1 MTDLLHHQRGG
12 GELTPEAVRMIECSC
27 CDHHH
32 REDFYGDCR
41 TDEQRFIEQDDRSGP
56 SDYSDEDGE
65 RWISAAYLRSETVIQ

>member
-12 GELTPEAVRMIECSC
+12 GELRAQAVRMIECGR

-41 TDEQRFIEQDDRSGP
+41 NDAQRFIEQDDPSGP

-65 RWISAAYLRSETVIQ
+65 RWVSITAYLRSEVIA